1 MKKSTQELMPEV
13 GRLIREGK
21 TVVLPVR
28 GNSMR
33 PFIQNG
39 NDCVELHPLPP
50 VLRKGDV
57 VLAWTDDRRYVLH
70 RIIAIDGEKV
80 TLMGDGNLQGVEHC
94 TTDGVKAKA
103 THVVDCKGR
112 RRELYTP
119 WRTMAARLWQKL
131 RIVRRYL
138 LKIYKITHRIS

>member
-57 VLAWTDDRRYVLH
+57 VLARTSKGYYVLH
-70 RIIAIDGEKV
+70 RV
-80 TLMGDGNLQGVEHC
+80 TVISPALLTLEGDGNIGLRETCRPSDVLARAEWVIDAHKERHSLLDRRARIKWRMWYMLRPLRRVLLACQGC
-94 TTDGVKAKA
+94 
-103 THVVDCKGR
+103 
-112 RRELYTP
+112 LP
-119 WRTMAARLWQKL
+119 
-131 RIVRRYL
+131 I
-138 LKIYKITHRIS
+138 

>member
-13 GRLIREGK
+13 GRLIQEGK

-57 VLAWTDDRRYVLH
+57 VLARTSKGYYVLH
-70 RIIAIDGEKV
+70 RV
-80 TLMGDGNLQGVEHC
+80 TVISPDLLTLEGDGNIGLRETCRPSDVLARAEWVIDAHKERHSLLDRRARIKWRMWYMLRPLRRVLLACQGC
-94 TTDGVKAKA
+94 
-103 THVVDCKGR
+103 
-112 RRELYTP
+112 LP
-119 WRTMAARLWQKL
+119 
-131 RIVRRYL
+131 I
-138 LKIYKITHRIS
+138 

>member
-57 VLAWTDDRRYVLH
+57 VLARTSKGYYVLH
-70 RIIAIDGEKV
+70 RV
-80 TLMGDGNLQGVEHC
+80 TVISPDLLTLEGDGNISLRETCRPSDVLARAEWVIDAHKERHSLLDRRARIKWRMWYMLRPLRRVLLACQGC
-94 TTDGVKAKA
+94 
-103 THVVDCKGR
+103 
-112 RRELYTP
+112 LP
-119 WRTMAARLWQKL
+119 
-131 RIVRRYL
+131 I
-138 LKIYKITHRIS
+138 

>member
-57 VLAWTDDRRYVLH
+57 VLARTSKGYDVLH
-70 RIIAIDGEKV
+70 RVTAISPDLL
-80 TLMGDGNLQGVEHC
+80 TLEGDGNIGLRETCRPSDVLARAEWVIDAHKERHSLLDRRARIKWRMWYMLRPLRRVLLACQGC
-94 TTDGVKAKA
+94 
-103 THVVDCKGR
+103 
-112 RRELYTP
+112 LP
-119 WRTMAARLWQKL
+119 
-131 RIVRRYL
+131 I
-138 LKIYKITHRIS
+138 

>member
-39 NDCVELHPLPP
+39 NDCVELHPLPS

-57 VLAWTDDRRYVLH
+57 VLARTSKGYYVLH
-70 RIIAIDGEKV
+70 RVTAISPDLL
-80 TLMGDGNLQGVEHC
+80 TLEGDGNIGLRETCRPSDVLARAEWVIDAHKERHSLLDKRARIKWRMWYMLRPLRRVLLACQGC
-94 TTDGVKAKA
+94 
-103 THVVDCKGR
+103 
-112 RRELYTP
+112 LP
-119 WRTMAARLWQKL
+119 
-131 RIVRRYL
+131 I
-138 LKIYKITHRIS
+138 

>member
-57 VLAWTDDRRYVLH
+57 VLARTSKGYYVLH
-70 RIIAIDGEKV
+70 RVTAISPDLL
-80 TLMGDGNLQGVEHC
+80 TLEGDGNISLRETCRPSDVLARAEWVIDAHKERHSLLDRRARIKWRMWYILRPLRRVLLACQGC
-94 TTDGVKAKA
+94 
-103 THVVDCKGR
+103 
-112 RRELYTP
+112 LP
-119 WRTMAARLWQKL
+119 
-131 RIVRRYL
+131 I
-138 LKIYKITHRIS
+138 

>member
-57 VLAWTDDRRYVLH
+57 VLARTSKGYYVLH
-70 RIIAIDGEKV
+70 RVTAISPDLL
-80 TLMGDGNLQGVEHC
+80 TLEGDGNIGLRETCRPSDVLARAEWVIDAHKERHSLLDRRARIKWRMWYILRPLRRVLLACQGC
-94 TTDGVKAKA
+94 
-103 THVVDCKGR
+103 
-112 RRELYTP
+112 LP
-119 WRTMAARLWQKL
+119 
-131 RIVRRYL
+131 I
-138 LKIYKITHRIS
+138 

>member
-39 NDCVELHPLPP
+39 NNGVELHPLPP

-57 VLAWTDDRRYVLH
+57 VLARTSKGYYVLH
-70 RIIAIDGEKV
+70 RVTAISPDLL
-80 TLMGDGNLQGVEHC
+80 TLEGDGNISLRETCRPSDVLARAEWVIDAHKERHSLLDRRARIKWRMWYILRPLRRVLLACQGC
-94 TTDGVKAKA
+94 
-103 THVVDCKGR
+103 
-112 RRELYTP
+112 LP
-119 WRTMAARLWQKL
+119 
-131 RIVRRYL
+131 I
-138 LKIYKITHRIS
+138 

>member
-1 MKKSTQELMPEV
+1 MKKSTQEMMPEV
-13 GRLIREGK
+13 GRLIRKGK

-57 VLAWTDDRRYVLH
+57 VLARTSKGYYVLH
-70 RIIAIDGEKV
+70 RVTAISPDLL
-80 TLMGDGNLQGVEHC
+80 TLEGDGNIGLRETCRPSDVLARAEWVIDAHKERHSLLDRRARIKWRMWYMLRPLRRVLLACQGC
-94 TTDGVKAKA
+94 
-103 THVVDCKGR
+103 
-112 RRELYTP
+112 LP
-119 WRTMAARLWQKL
+119 
-131 RIVRRYL
+131 I
-138 LKIYKITHRIS
+138 

>member
-57 VLAWTDDRRYVLH
+57 VLARTSKGYYVLH
-70 RIIAIDGEKV
+70 RVTAISPDLL
-80 TLMGDGNLQGVEHC
+80 TLEGDGNIGLRETCRPSDVLARAEWVIDAHKERHSLLDRRARIKWRMWYMLRPLRRVLLAYQGC
-94 TTDGVKAKA
+94 
-103 THVVDCKGR
+103 
-112 RRELYTP
+112 LP
-119 WRTMAARLWQKL
+119 
-131 RIVRRYL
+131 I
-138 LKIYKITHRIS
+138 

>member
-57 VLAWTDDRRYVLH
+57 VLARTSKGYYVLH
-70 RIIAIDGEKV
+70 RVTAISPDLL
-80 TLMGDGNLQGVEHC
+80 TLEGDGNIGLRETCRPSDVLARAEWVIDAHKERHSLLDRRARIKWKMWYILRPLRRVLLACQGC
-94 TTDGVKAKA
+94 
-103 THVVDCKGR
+103 
-112 RRELYTP
+112 LP
-119 WRTMAARLWQKL
+119 
-131 RIVRRYL
+131 I
-138 LKIYKITHRIS
+138 

>member
-57 VLAWTDDRRYVLH
+57 VLARTSKGYYVLH
-70 RIIAIDGEKV
+70 RVTAISPDLL
-80 TLMGDGNLQGVEHC
+80 TLEGDGNIGIRETCRPSDVLARAEWVIDAHKERHSLLDRRARIKWRMWYMLRPLRRVLLACQGC
-94 TTDGVKAKA
+94 
-103 THVVDCKGR
+103 
-112 RRELYTP
+112 LP
-119 WRTMAARLWQKL
+119 
-131 RIVRRYL
+131 I
-138 LKIYKITHRIS
+138 

>member
-39 NDCVELHPLPP
+39 NNCVELHPLPP

-57 VLAWTDDRRYVLH
+57 VLARTSKGYYVLH
-70 RIIAIDGEKV
+70 RV
-80 TLMGDGNLQGVEHC
+80 TVISPDLLTLEGDGNISLRETCRPSDVLARAEWVIDAHKERHSLLDRRARIKWRIWYMLRPLRRVLLACQGC
-94 TTDGVKAKA
+94 
-103 THVVDCKGR
+103 
-112 RRELYTP
+112 LP
-119 WRTMAARLWQKL
+119 
-131 RIVRRYL
+131 I
-138 LKIYKITHRIS
+138 

>member
-1 MKKSTQELMPEV
+1 MKKSTQEMMPEV
-13 GRLIREGK
+13 GRLIRKGK

-57 VLAWTDDRRYVLH
+57 VLARTSKGYYVLH
-70 RIIAIDGEKV
+70 RVTAISPDLL
-80 TLMGDGNLQGVEHC
+80 TLEGDGNIGLRETCRPSDVLARAEWVIDAHKERHSLLDRRARIKWKMWYILRPLRRVLLACQGC
-94 TTDGVKAKA
+94 
-103 THVVDCKGR
+103 
-112 RRELYTP
+112 LP
-119 WRTMAARLWQKL
+119 
-131 RIVRRYL
+131 I
-138 LKIYKITHRIS
+138 

>member
-13 GRLIREGK
+13 GRLIQEGK

-57 VLAWTDDRRYVLH
+57 VLARTNKGYYVLH
-70 RIIAIDGEKV
+70 RVTAISPDLL
-80 TLMGDGNLQGVEHC
+80 TLEGDGNIGLRETCRPSDVLARAEWVIDAHKERHSLLDRRARIKWRMWYMLRPLRRVLLACQGC
-94 TTDGVKAKA
+94 
-103 THVVDCKGR
+103 
-112 RRELYTP
+112 LP
-119 WRTMAARLWQKL
+119 
-131 RIVRRYL
+131 I
-138 LKIYKITHRIS
+138 

>member
-57 VLAWTDDRRYVLH
+57 VLARTSKGYYVLH
-70 RIIAIDGEKV
+70 RVTAISPDLL
-80 TLMGDGNLQGVEHC
+80 TLEDDGNIGLRDTCRPSAVLARAEWVIDAHKERHSLL
-94 TTDGVKAKA
+94 D
-103 THVVDCKGR
+103 R
-112 RRELYTP
+112 RARIK
-119 WRTMAARLWQKL
+119 WRTWYML
-131 RIVRRYL
+131 RPLRRVL
-138 LKIYKITHRIS
+138 LACQGCLPI

>member
-57 VLAWTDDRRYVLH
+57 VLARTSKGYYVLH
-70 RIIAIDGEKV
+70 RVTAISPDLL
-80 TLMGDGNLQGVEHC
+80 TLEGDGNIGFRETCRPSDVLSRAEWVIDAHKERHSLLDRRARIKWRIWYMLRPLRRVLLACQGC
-94 TTDGVKAKA
+94 
-103 THVVDCKGR
+103 
-112 RRELYTP
+112 LP
-119 WRTMAARLWQKL
+119 
-131 RIVRRYL
+131 I
-138 LKIYKITHRIS
+138 

>member
-39 NDCVELHPLPP
+39 NNCVELHPLPP

-57 VLAWTDDRRYVLH
+57 VLARTSKGYYVLH
-70 RIIAIDGEKV
+70 RVTAISPDLL
-80 TLMGDGNLQGVEHC
+80 TLEGDGNIGLRETCRPSDVLARAEWVIDAHKERHSLLDKRARIKWRMWYMLRPLRRVLLACQGC
-94 TTDGVKAKA
+94 
-103 THVVDCKGR
+103 
-112 RRELYTP
+112 LP
-119 WRTMAARLWQKL
+119 
-131 RIVRRYL
+131 I
-138 LKIYKITHRIS
+138 

>member
-57 VLAWTDDRRYVLH
+57 VLARTSKGYYVLH
-70 RIIAIDGEKV
+70 RVTAISPDLL
-80 TLMGDGNLQGVEHC
+80 TLEGDGNISLRETCRPSDVLARAEWVIDAHKERHSLLDKRARIKWRMWYMLRPLRRVLLACQGC
-94 TTDGVKAKA
+94 
-103 THVVDCKGR
+103 
-112 RRELYTP
+112 LP
-119 WRTMAARLWQKL
+119 
-131 RIVRRYL
+131 I
-138 LKIYKITHRIS
+138 

>member
-57 VLAWTDDRRYVLH
+57 VLARTSKGYYVLH
-70 RIIAIDGEKV
+70 RVTAISPDLL
-80 TLMGDGNLQGVEHC
+80 TLEGDGNIGLRETCRPSDVLARAEWVIDAHKERHSLLDKRARIKWRMWYMLRPMRRVLLACQGC
-94 TTDGVKAKA
+94 
-103 THVVDCKGR
+103 
-112 RRELYTP
+112 LP
-119 WRTMAARLWQKL
+119 
-131 RIVRRYL
+131 I
-138 LKIYKITHRIS
+138 

>member
-57 VLAWTDDRRYVLH
+57 VLARTSKGYYVLH
-70 RIIAIDGEKV
+70 RVIAISPDLL
-80 TLMGDGNLQGVEHC
+80 TLEGDGNIGLRETCRPSDVLARAEWVIDAHKERHSLLDRRARIKWRMWYMLRPLRRVLLACQGC
-94 TTDGVKAKA
+94 
-103 THVVDCKGR
+103 
-112 RRELYTP
+112 LP
-119 WRTMAARLWQKL
+119 
-131 RIVRRYL
+131 I
-138 LKIYKITHRIS
+138 

>member
-57 VLAWTDDRRYVLH
+57 VLARTSKGYYVLH
-70 RIIAIDGEKV
+70 RVTAISPDLL
-80 TLMGDGNLQGVEHC
+80 TLEGDGNIGLRETCRPSDVLARAEWVIDAHKEKHSLLDRRARIKWRMWYMLRPLRRVLLACQGC
-94 TTDGVKAKA
+94 
-103 THVVDCKGR
+103 
-112 RRELYTP
+112 LP
-119 WRTMAARLWQKL
+119 
-131 RIVRRYL
+131 I
-138 LKIYKITHRIS
+138 

>member
-28 GNSMR
+28 GNSVR

-57 VLAWTDDRRYVLH
+57 VLARTSKGYYVLH
-70 RIIAIDGEKV
+70 RVTAISPDLL
-80 TLMGDGNLQGVEHC
+80 TLEGDGNIGLRETCRPSDVLARAEWVIDAHKERHSLLDRRARIKWRMWYMLRPLRRVLLACQGC
-94 TTDGVKAKA
+94 
-103 THVVDCKGR
+103 
-112 RRELYTP
+112 LP
-119 WRTMAARLWQKL
+119 
-131 RIVRRYL
+131 I
-138 LKIYKITHRIS
+138 

>member
-57 VLAWTDDRRYVLH
+57 VLARTSKGYYVLH
-70 RIIAIDGEKV
+70 RVTAISPDLL
-80 TLMGDGNLQGVEHC
+80 TLEGDGNIGLRETCRPSDVLARAEWVIDAHKERHSLLDRRARIKWRMWYMLRPMRRVLLACQGC
-94 TTDGVKAKA
+94 
-103 THVVDCKGR
+103 
-112 RRELYTP
+112 LP
-119 WRTMAARLWQKL
+119 
-131 RIVRRYL
+131 I
-138 LKIYKITHRIS
+138 

>member
-57 VLAWTDDRRYVLH
+57 VLARTSKGYYVLH
-70 RIIAIDGEKV
+70 RVTAISPDLL
-80 TLMGDGNLQGVEHC
+80 TLEGGGNI
-94 TTDGVKAKA
+94 
-103 THVVDCKGR
+103 GR
-112 RRELYTP
+112 RETCRPSDVLARAEWVIDAHKERHSLLDRRARIK
-119 WRTMAARLWQKL
+119 WRMWYML
-131 RIVRRYL
+131 RPLRRVL
-138 LKIYKITHRIS
+138 LACQGCLPI

>member
-13 GRLIREGK
+13 RRLIREGK

-39 NDCVELHPLPP
+39 NNCVELHPLPP

-57 VLAWTDDRRYVLH
+57 VLARTSKGYYVLH
-70 RIIAIDGEKV
+70 RV
-80 TLMGDGNLQGVEHC
+80 TVISPDLLTLEGDGNISLRETCRPSDVLARAEWVIDAHKERHSLLDRRARIKWRMWYMLRPLRRVLLACQGC
-94 TTDGVKAKA
+94 
-103 THVVDCKGR
+103 
-112 RRELYTP
+112 LP
-119 WRTMAARLWQKL
+119 
-131 RIVRRYL
+131 I
-138 LKIYKITHRIS
+138 

>member
-39 NDCVELHPLPP
+39 NNCVELHPLPP

-57 VLAWTDDRRYVLH
+57 VLARTSKGYYVLH
-70 RIIAIDGEKV
+70 RVTAISPDLL
-80 TLMGDGNLQGVEHC
+80 TLEGDGNIGLRETCRPSDVLARAEWVIDAHKERHSLLDRRARIKWKMWYILRPLRRVLLACQGC
-94 TTDGVKAKA
+94 
-103 THVVDCKGR
+103 
-112 RRELYTP
+112 LP
-119 WRTMAARLWQKL
+119 
-131 RIVRRYL
+131 I
-138 LKIYKITHRIS
+138 

>member
-57 VLAWTDDRRYVLH
+57 VLARTSKGYYVLH
-70 RIIAIDGEKV
+70 RVTAISPDLL
-80 TLMGDGNLQGVEHC
+80 TLEGDGNIGLRETCRPSAVLARAEWVIDAHKERHSLLDRRARIKWKMWYILRPLRRVLLACQGC
-94 TTDGVKAKA
+94 
-103 THVVDCKGR
+103 
-112 RRELYTP
+112 LP
-119 WRTMAARLWQKL
+119 
-131 RIVRRYL
+131 I
-138 LKIYKITHRIS
+138 

>member
-57 VLAWTDDRRYVLH
+57 VLARTSKGYYVLH
-70 RIIAIDGEKV
+70 RV
-80 TLMGDGNLQGVEHC
+80 TVISPDLLTLEGDGNIGLRETCRPSDVLARAEWVIDAHKERHSLLDRRARIKWRMWYMLRPLRRVLLACQGC
-94 TTDGVKAKA
+94 
-103 THVVDCKGR
+103 
-112 RRELYTP
+112 LP
-119 WRTMAARLWQKL
+119 
-131 RIVRRYL
+131 I
-138 LKIYKITHRIS
+138 

>member
-13 GRLIREGK
+13 GRLIQEGK

-57 VLAWTDDRRYVLH
+57 VLARTSKDYYVLH
-70 RIIAIDGEKV
+70 RVTAISPDLL
-80 TLMGDGNLQGVEHC
+80 TLEGDGNIGLRETCRPSDVLARAEWVIDAHKERHSLLDKRARIKWRMWYMLRPLRRVLLACQGC
-94 TTDGVKAKA
+94 
-103 THVVDCKGR
+103 
-112 RRELYTP
+112 LP
-119 WRTMAARLWQKL
+119 
-131 RIVRRYL
+131 I
-138 LKIYKITHRIS
+138 

>member
-13 GRLIREGK
+13 GQLIREGK

-57 VLAWTDDRRYVLH
+57 VLARTSKGYYVLH
-70 RIIAIDGEKV
+70 RVTAISPDLL
-80 TLMGDGNLQGVEHC
+80 TLEGDGNIGLRETCRPSDVLARAEWVIDAHKERHSLLDRRARIKWRMWYMLRPLRRVLLACQGC
-94 TTDGVKAKA
+94 
-103 THVVDCKGR
+103 
-112 RRELYTP
+112 LP
-119 WRTMAARLWQKL
+119 
-131 RIVRRYL
+131 I
-138 LKIYKITHRIS
+138 

>member
-57 VLAWTDDRRYVLH
+57 VLARTSKGYYVLH
-70 RIIAIDGEKV
+70 RVTAISPDLL
-80 TLMGDGNLQGVEHC
+80 TLEGDGNISLRETCRPSDVLARAEWVIDAHKERHSLLDRRARIKWKMWYILRPLRRVLLACQGC
-94 TTDGVKAKA
+94 
-103 THVVDCKGR
+103 
-112 RRELYTP
+112 LP
-119 WRTMAARLWQKL
+119 
-131 RIVRRYL
+131 I
-138 LKIYKITHRIS
+138 

>member
-57 VLAWTDDRRYVLH
+57 VLARTSKGYYVLH
-70 RIIAIDGEKV
+70 RV
-80 TLMGDGNLQGVEHC
+80 TVISPDLLTLEGDGNIGLRETCRPSDVLARAEWVIDAHKERHSLLDRRARIKWKMWYILRPLRRVLLACQGC
-94 TTDGVKAKA
+94 
-103 THVVDCKGR
+103 
-112 RRELYTP
+112 LP
-119 WRTMAARLWQKL
+119 
-131 RIVRRYL
+131 I
-138 LKIYKITHRIS
+138 

>member
-57 VLAWTDDRRYVLH
+57 VLARTSKGYYVLH
-70 RIIAIDGEKV
+70 RVTAISPDLL
-80 TLMGDGNLQGVEHC
+80 TLEGDGNISLRETCRPSDVLARAEWVIDAHKERHSLLDRRARIKWRMWYMLRPLRRVLLACQGC
-94 TTDGVKAKA
+94 
-103 THVVDCKGR
+103 
-112 RRELYTP
+112 LP
-119 WRTMAARLWQKL
+119 
-131 RIVRRYL
+131 I
-138 LKIYKITHRIS
+138 

>member
-39 NDCVELHPLPP
+39 NNCVELHPLPP

-57 VLAWTDDRRYVLH
+57 VLARTSKGYYVLH
-70 RIIAIDGEKV
+70 RVTAISPDLL
-80 TLMGDGNLQGVEHC
+80 TLEGDGNISLRETCRPSDVLARAEWVIDAHKERHSLLDRRARIKWRIWYMLRPLRRVLLACQGC
-94 TTDGVKAKA
+94 
-103 THVVDCKGR
+103 
-112 RRELYTP
+112 LP
-119 WRTMAARLWQKL
+119 
-131 RIVRRYL
+131 I
-138 LKIYKITHRIS
+138 

>member
-57 VLAWTDDRRYVLH
+57 VLARTSKGYYVLH
-70 RIIAIDGEKV
+70 CVTAISPDLL
-80 TLMGDGNLQGVEHC
+80 TLEGDGNIGLRETCRPSDVLARAEWVIDAHKERHSLLDRRARIKWRMWYMLRPLRRVLLACQGC
-94 TTDGVKAKA
+94 
-103 THVVDCKGR
+103 
-112 RRELYTP
+112 LP
-119 WRTMAARLWQKL
+119 
-131 RIVRRYL
+131 I
-138 LKIYKITHRIS
+138 

>member
-57 VLAWTDDRRYVLH
+57 VLARTSKGYYVLH
-70 RIIAIDGEKV
+70 RVTAISPDLL
-80 TLMGDGNLQGVEHC
+80 TLEGDGNIGLRETCRPSDVLARAEWVIDAHKERHSLLDRRARIKWRIWYMLRPLRRVLLACQGC
-94 TTDGVKAKA
+94 
-103 THVVDCKGR
+103 
-112 RRELYTP
+112 LP
-119 WRTMAARLWQKL
+119 
-131 RIVRRYL
+131 I
-138 LKIYKITHRIS
+138 

>member
-39 NDCVELHPLPP
+39 NNCVELHPLPP

-57 VLAWTDDRRYVLH
+57 VLARTSKGYYVLH
-70 RIIAIDGEKV
+70 RV
-80 TLMGDGNLQGVEHC
+80 TVISPDLLTLEGDGNIGLRETCRPSDVLARAEWVIDAHKERHSLLDRRARIKWRMWYMLRPLRRVLLACQGC
-94 TTDGVKAKA
+94 
-103 THVVDCKGR
+103 
-112 RRELYTP
+112 LP
-119 WRTMAARLWQKL
+119 
-131 RIVRRYL
+131 I
-138 LKIYKITHRIS
+138 

>member
-39 NDCVELHPLPP
+39 NNCVELHPLPP

-57 VLAWTDDRRYVLH
+57 VLARTSKGYYVLH
-70 RIIAIDGEKV
+70 RV
-80 TLMGDGNLQGVEHC
+80 TVISPDLLTLEGDGNISLRETCRPSDVLARAEWVIDAHKERHSLLDRRARIKWRMWYMLRPLRRVLLACQGC
-94 TTDGVKAKA
+94 
-103 THVVDCKGR
+103 
-112 RRELYTP
+112 LP
-119 WRTMAARLWQKL
+119 
-131 RIVRRYL
+131 I
-138 LKIYKITHRIS
+138 

>member
-1 MKKSTQELMPEV
+1 MKKSTQEMMPEV

-57 VLAWTDDRRYVLH
+57 VLARTSKGYYVLH
-70 RIIAIDGEKV
+70 RVTAISPDLL
-80 TLMGDGNLQGVEHC
+80 TLEGDGNIGLRETCRPSDVLARAEWVIDAHKERHSLLDRRARIKWKMWYILRPLRRVLLACQGC
-94 TTDGVKAKA
+94 
-103 THVVDCKGR
+103 
-112 RRELYTP
+112 LP
-119 WRTMAARLWQKL
+119 
-131 RIVRRYL
+131 I
-138 LKIYKITHRIS
+138 